1 METESRF
8 TKIVHDISLYF
19 RIFISNKMHLVG
31 LVIILFFLADTA
43 ILQFSPWLV
52 GISNPNT
59 LSTDYDFNVGLV
71 PPSAAYPFGTTY
83 LGINLLT
90 AVLKAIRID
99 VLYAIPVVILAALL
113 GTFVGMIAAYFG
125 GIFDEIL
132 MRLTDVFFSIPYI
145 VLVIALGAAI
155 SRNFTVISLS
165 LVIAF
170 FPLYAKYARSSTLII
185 KNSNMVLSSKSIGSS
200 NARTLIYHVFPNV
213 ISSSISQ
220 FALTFGL
227 VIGAFATIAF
237 IGLAPNGNVPE
248 LGYLTSFGLQYIQI
262 APWAVLIPSL
272 FIVLLAISLNLIGD
286 GMIDMLDPYTVSVW
300 KRKNY

>member
-1 METESRF
+1 M
-8 TKIVHDISLYF
+8 KIKSDLMKFIRNLSLYF
-19 RIFISNKMHLVG
+19 RIFTSNKMHLAG
-31 LVIILFFLADTA
+31 LIIILFFLADTVV
-43 ILQFSPWLV
+43 LQFSPWLI
-52 GISNPNT
+52 GIHNPNT
-59 LSTDYDFNVGLV
+59 LSSDYNFNVGV
-71 PPSAAYPFGTTY
+71 IQPSIAYPFGTTY

-113 GTFVGMIAAYFG
+113 GTFVGMIAAYLG

-145 VLVIALGAAI
+145 VLVIALSAAI

-165 LVIAF
+165 LVLAF

-185 KNSNMVLSSKSIGSS
+185 KNSNMILSSKAIGSS
-200 NARTLIYHVFPNV
+200 DARTLIYHVFPNV
-213 ISSSISQ
+213 ISASISQ
-220 FALTFGL
+220 LALTFGL

-237 IGLAPNGNVPE
+237 IGLAPNSSVPE

-286 GMIDMLDPYTVSVW
+286 GMIDLLDPYTVSIW
-300 KRKNY
+300 RKKS